1 MRLAINWP
9 TELITLILSPAIL
22 YAFVR
27 IRVLIK
33 RVFGYAVDWAY
44 WLIARVALRSFASR
58 FSMRYYVRVRLGD
71 NSTRYL
77 QVPGRRDV
85 PLDVDK
91 VFVPLRLEQ
100 GAGGAPVST
109 DSDITLIGN
118 RLLIVGDPGSGKS
131 SLMKRIFRQTCR
143 EASIDPAHS
152 LLPVQLELR
161 RLDPPG
167 ELGGEKT
174 VGAWLLSQLRRT
186 VATVQGYEMGQLF
199 DLCKATTGL
208 LVLLDGLDEV
218 SAEKYSLIVRGLQE
232 ASQLLAAAGQKNVVI
247 VTMRVQFHQRVRDD
261 LIGDYPQTLYIRPFS
276 PNEIYTFLMR
286 WPFQGDHEKSISRI
300 YADLTDRPTLR
311 EMCSNPLVL
320 AMYVASD
327 QASRE
332 VNVPDTRTEF
342 YRTVVNELL
351 VMRRRRQEITT
362 GRLSGLRE
370 QREAILGELAF
381 NNLISEDEPA
391 NSLSWG
397 KAIASGMRMW
407 RCGRMEAERRFR
419 ELAVETGIIA
429 EERPGE
435 TFRFIHLTF
444 CEFLAAIECA
454 GGQEGSWRKLIDEH
468 RRFAESG
475 DRALRSR
482 LIEVIP
488 FAHALIPPRDRS
500 AAISDVADLHD
511 RQVLGRCFLETQ
523 LYDDETW
530 PIYLSEEADHLARE
544 AGTRSDEDWLS
555 RLHLFSVVI
564 RDAKSWF
571 VHVARRP
578 PDEEMD
584 LILTRIVQH
593 NRSALFEVFSS
604 YASQDAAA
612 AFRLADAVGVNM
624 LEEYPEALLQS
635 CQERPFL
642 ALAMEHSSNDLQ
654 HREMWTQL
662 LSEAALRFRS
672 VAQRL
677 ATAPVPGETQYTYD
691 GYRALPRVASKISR
705 RSYYRWCLG
714 MALSNRAHI
723 RSDFQALKAFS
734 DLSPSLWK
742 SRWVIVCGATL
753 ISALALL
760 AILEL
765 VTIAFNPPSN
775 GTGVVNDVLGAILL
789 IFLAQVI
796 WTFYILSRYVPSIYD
811 AIANIA
817 SRDQQT
823 LLGRKPW
830 PTQVFIPLL
839 TRSESAVLI
848 RLRAIRTIGEQAR
861 NGASPES

>member
-1 MRLAINWP
+1 M
-9 TELITLILSPAIL
+9 
-22 YAFVR
+22 
-27 IRVLIK
+27 
-33 RVFGYAVDWAY
+33 
-44 WLIARVALRSFASR
+44 
-58 FSMRYYVRVRLGD
+58 
-71 NSTRYL
+71 
-77 QVPGRRDV
+77 
-85 PLDVDK
+85 
-91 VFVPLRLEQ
+91 
-100 GAGGAPVST
+100 
-109 DSDITLIGN
+109 
-118 RLLIVGDPGSGKS
+118 
-131 SLMKRIFRQTCR
+131 
-143 EASIDPAHS
+143 DPAHA

-161 RLDPPG
+161 RLDPPSEFSG
-167 ELGGEKT
+167 EQTAGT
-174 VGAWLLSQLRRT
+174 WLLSQLRRT

-199 DLCKATTGL
+199 DLCKTTTGL

-218 SAEKYSLIVRGLQE
+218 SAEKYSLIVRGLRE
-232 ASQLLAAAGQKNVVI
+232 ASQLLAAAGQKNVII

-261 LIGDYPQTLYIRPFS
+261 LVGDYPQTLYIRPFN

-286 WPFQGDHEKSISRI
+286 WPFQKEDHEKSISRI

-327 QASRE
+327 QASQE
-332 VNVPDTRTEF
+332 MNAPDTRTEF

-351 VMRRRRQEITT
+351 VMRRRRQEVTT

-381 NNLISEDEPA
+381 NNLTSDDEPA
-391 NSLSWG
+391 NSLSWD
-397 KAIASGMRMW
+397 KAIAACRRMW
-407 RCGRMEAERRFR
+407 RCNRMEAERRFR

-454 GGQEGSWRKLIDEH
+454 GGREGSWRKLIDEH
-468 RRFAESG
+468 RRFAKSS

-488 FAHALIPPRDRS
+488 FAHALIPPRDRPE
-500 AAISDVADLHD
+500 AISDVAGLHD

-523 LYDDETW
+523 LYDDGTW
-530 PIYLSEEADHLARE
+530 PIYLSEEADYLARE
-544 AGTRSDEDWLS
+544 SGTRSNEDWLS

-578 PDEEMD
+578 PGEELDM
-584 LILTRIVQH
+584 ILTRIVQH
-593 NRSALFEVFSS
+593 SRSALLEVFSS

-624 LEEYPEALLQS
+624 LEEYPEVLLRS

-642 ALAMEHSSNDLQ
+642 ALAMEHGSDDLR

-662 LSEAALRFRS
+662 LSEAALRFRN

-677 ATAPVPGETQYTYD
+677 ATAPTPVD
-691 GYRALPRVASKISR
+691 GHYRDEGHTALPRAASKISR

-714 MALSNRAHI
+714 MALSNKADI
-723 RSDFQALKAFS
+723 RSDFQALKAVS
-734 DLSPSLWK
+734 NLSSSFWK
-742 SRWVIVCGATL
+742 SRWVIICEATL
-753 ISALALL
+753 ISIFALFAIVELITVPINPPANGKGVANEIVGGIAGIFLL
-760 AILEL
+760 AVVWNFIIL
-765 VTIAFNPPSN
+765 
-775 GTGVVNDVLGAILL
+775 DR
-789 IFLAQVI
+789 
-796 WTFYILSRYVPSIYD
+796 YIPSIYD
-811 AIANIA
+811 AIVNIA
-817 SRDQQT
+817 SRDQQA

-830 PTQVFIPLL
+830 PMQIFIPLL
-839 TRSESAVLI
+839 ARSESAVLI
-848 RLRAIRTIGEQAR
+848 RLRGIRAVGEQAR
-861 NGASPES
+861 SGASPES